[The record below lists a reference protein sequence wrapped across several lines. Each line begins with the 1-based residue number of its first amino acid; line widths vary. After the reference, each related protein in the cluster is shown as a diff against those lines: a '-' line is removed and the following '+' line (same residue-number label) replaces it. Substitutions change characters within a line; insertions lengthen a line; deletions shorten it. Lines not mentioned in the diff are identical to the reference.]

1 VRGSATLFQLDRG
14 PGVIPGGD
22 LEIGYVPDF
31 LSQRI
36 RIAFVWG
43 MAGMSY
49 SLSGRDDRLF
59 TIKGN
64 PNPDYS
70 GSIEL
75 HAACLSLELAARLL
89 SLEARASPYV
99 VWRPRLLL
107 IKTVSDLSLGGV
119 DLGEVQEWR
128 WYPTAEAGLGVEIRI
143 GPGLLFAELSAGLF
157 PLTNRTVGNAVS
169 LSLVAAI
176 GYRHVFERR

>member
-1 VRGSATLFQLDRG
+1 M
-14 PGVIPGGD
+14 IPGGD
-22 LEIGYVPDF
+22 LEIGYVPDV
-31 LSQRI
+31 LSR
-36 RIAFVWG
+36 RLRFAFVWG
-43 MAGMSY
+43 MAGMGF
-49 SLSGRDDRLF
+49 SLSGRDERLF

-64 PNPDYS
+64 PSPDYA
-70 GSIEL
+70 GSVAL
-75 HAACLSLELAARLL
+75 HAACLSIEIAARLL
-89 SLEARASPYV
+89 ALEARASPYV

-119 DLGEVQEWR
+119 DLGKVQEWR
-128 WYPTAEAGLGVEIRI
+128 WYPTAEAGLGVEIRV
-143 GPGLLFAELSAGLF
+143 GPGQLFAELSAGLF